1 MSGDFGRTPKINGNS
16 GRDHYPYSYTVV
28 LAGGGIRGGQ
38 VYGSSDAHA
47 AHPRTLA
54 AGPQDLHATVFTAMG
69 IQPDAQILDNLN
81 RPHMLTAGGQAL
93 PLF

>member
-1 MSGDFGRTPKINGNS
+1 MCI
-16 GRDHYPYSYTVV
+16 RDSSFTVV

-54 AGPQDLHATVFTAMG
+54 AGPPDLHATVFTAMG
-69 IQPDAQILDNLN
+69 IRPDSLIHDNLN